1 MPKEIAIPRKERPRL
16 KIPAGSVEIVKET
29 TL

>member
-1 MPKEIAIPRKERPRL
+1 MAIPRKERPRL